1 MLLALRTK
9 APSLL
14 IRCQIPV
21 QVILYA
27 LLFVIA
33 DRLVTALH
41 LPLPANIVGMLM
53 LLLLIAGGNAA
64 VLRARGGRGSELRA
78 VADDRRLENFSG
90 DWHQHCADTRR
101 NGVSC
106 RSGLPAGTASGGEE
120 GIP

>member
-41 LPLPANIVGMLM
+41 LPYPPTLSA
-53 LLLLIAGGNAA
+53 
-64 VLRARGGRGSELRA
+64 
-78 VADDRRLENFSG
+78 
-90 DWHQHCADTRR
+90 C
-101 NGVSC
+101 
-106 RSGLPAGTASGGEE
+106 
-120 GIP
+120 